1 MALKFR
7 SVRQTKMTGIVASL
21 LCLTLMPFLA
31 VRAFA
36 QVDDFNDGNDTA
48 WTHQDPVGEGITV
61 PFATFLV
68 ENGTYRIASGESPA
82 PGSIGPARGASL
94 QQNVV
99 YNQKLFITVDIKVA
113 DPGIEQAIGLLAFV
127 QDNPGLGATS
137 GYSLSFQP
145 ASQDLV
151 LNKIV
156 NEVPERL
163 GAADLVG
170 VAGDCVR
177 LVFIAENG
185 FITGALFSGD
195 DLINPIALL
204 ASTDTTYTSGTAGIF
219 VYSDTDDASGPVDAT
234 YDNYRA
240 NALTVPPLS
249 LSSTVG
255 GGFQLSWPDWAVHY
269 APSTRTDLRALPWLE
284 IPKSEFLRDQ
294 SRFSWVVDPPEIPRA
309 FFRLGR
315 RQF

>member
-1 MALKFR
+1 MKFLLPFIPFAFLTAGALG
-7 SVRQTKMTGIVASL
+7 QA
-21 LCLTLMPFLA
+21 
-31 VRAFA
+31 
-36 QVDDFNDGNDTA
+36 DDFNDANDDG
-48 WTHQDPVGEGITV
+48 WTRQDTLSEALGS
-61 PFATFLV
+61 PFASFSI
-68 ENGTYRIASGESPA
+68 EDGSYRIQVPESPA
-82 PGSIGPARGASL
+82 PAVLGPARAASFR
-94 QQNVV
+94 QDVV
-99 YNQKLFITVDIKVA
+99 YTDRLFISVDLKIS
-113 DPGIEQAIGLLAFV
+113 DPAIEQAIGVLAFV
-127 QDNPGLGATS
+127 QSNPGLGVTS
-137 GYSLSFQP
+137 GYSLSYQP
-145 ASQDLV
+145 DTRDLV
-151 LNKIV
+151 LNRIV

-170 VAGDCVR
+170 VAEDCVR

-185 FITGALFSGD
+185 LITGALFSGD

-204 ASTDTTYTSGTAGIF
+204 ATTDTTYTSGTAGIF

-284 IPKSEFLRDQ
+284 IPKSEFLRDE

-309 FFRLGR
+309 FFRLER